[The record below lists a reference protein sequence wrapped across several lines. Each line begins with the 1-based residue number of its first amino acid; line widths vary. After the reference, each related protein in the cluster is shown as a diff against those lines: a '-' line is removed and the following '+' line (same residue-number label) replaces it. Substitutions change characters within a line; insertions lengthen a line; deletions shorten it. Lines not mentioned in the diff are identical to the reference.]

1 MPENPLSELQEQVG
15 DSRRTVE
22 GLRVEA
28 GKVEEFARALRDDD
42 TIHRSADAAAEH
54 GFEGVPAPLTFTRT
68 SAFPRYRPPGIEG
81 TYGFDLGFREEYS
94 VHGEQ
99 AYEFQR
105 PLLVGTVLSGVT
117 TLADVYEREGR
128 RGGTMTFAI
137 YETEFRDR
145 DDDLV
150 VTSRSTSIETGGAI
164 DDADGDVDGG
174 TADDGDGEQSAT
186 DDGDTGGE
194 PTRPNGRGTAT
205 TFENGQHRPAAD
217 DVAVGDAG
225 PTLTVPDVQRKDFV
239 KYAGASGDF
248 TRIHYDEPY
257 VRAAGH
263 ESVFAQGMLTAG
275 YAARMV
281 TGWFGLEAIT
291 RFRTQ
296 FQSQLF
302 PGESVAVTGEV
313 SDVRRHDEGA
323 TVVATLEAAT
333 SDETVLLTG
342 EAEATVPSF

>member
-1 MPENPLSELQEQVG
+1 MPTKPIAELQDMVG
-15 DSRRTVE
+15 DSRLTVKGLQVE
-22 GLRVEA
+22 G

-42 TIHRSADAAAEH
+42 PVHRDADAAADH

-68 SAFPRYRPPGIEG
+68 SAFPRYRPPGVDG

-99 AYEFQR
+99 AYEFER
-105 PLLVGTVLSGVT
+105 PLLVGTVLSGDT
-117 TLADVYEREGR
+117 TLEDLYQREGS
-128 RGGTMTFAI
+128 RGGTMTFAV

-145 DDDLV
+145 DGELV

-164 DDADGDVDGG
+164 DDGDGGGTENGDDGPTDGD
-174 TADDGDGEQSAT
+174 
-186 DDGDTGGE
+186 DTGGE
-194 PTRPNGRGTAT
+194 PTRPNGDGTST
-205 TFENGQHRPAAD
+205 TVENGRHRPAAD

-225 PTLTVPDVQRKDFV
+225 PMLTVPDVQRKDFV

-281 TGWFGLEAIT
+281 TGWFGLGAIT
-291 RFRTQ
+291 RFVTR
-296 FQSQLF
+296 FRAQLF
-302 PGESVAVTGEV
+302 PGESVVVTGEI
-313 SDVRRHDEGA
+313 SDVRRHDGGA
-323 TVVATLEAAT
+323 TVVATFEAAT
-333 SDETVLLTG
+333 HDGTVLLTG
-342 EAEATVPSF
+342 EAEATLPST